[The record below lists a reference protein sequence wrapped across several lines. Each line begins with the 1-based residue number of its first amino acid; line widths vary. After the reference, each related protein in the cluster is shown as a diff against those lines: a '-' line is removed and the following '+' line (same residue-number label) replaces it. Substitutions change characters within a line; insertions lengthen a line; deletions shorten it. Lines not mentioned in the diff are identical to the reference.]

1 MLSFLLRNCLS
12 GEEIRMWQC
21 EELLYVYL
29 QPCRCA
35 QSPGERVDG
44 KTFLHSKRR
53 KLISTQ
59 TYLDAKNLVYK

>member
-1 MLSFLLRNCLS
+1 
-12 GEEIRMWQC
+12 MWQC
-21 EELLYVYL
+21 EQLLYVYL

-44 KTFLHSKRR
+44 KTFLHRKRR